1 MTVYTNK
8 LILRKTDTTP
18 TGDESLFVDGDDY
31 FDFNADLN
39 ENWDKID
46 DFADEITNLSNLSSD
61 GTDYL
66 NNSKA
71 LLTGSVSDNA
81 EIYQQILSRY
91 HSSFDLSK
99 FTVVG
104 TPNVTDDGMA
114 SNFSTDSYINTGYTI
129 DFDNAETWEICG
141 KINILHSGQ
150 SAETLLTTWN
160 KVYSQSTNNGLILGF
175 NTAVNADYYCP
186 RLWASSNASSWDI
199 AAANNTDFVLK
210 FGTEYFYK
218 FKFTGTQYIF
228 SYSEDNYNFSDIILA
243 NSSLKIKCAEN
254 TENSIIIGAVPDLSE
269 AYVLFNGIT
278 DLKYFKIIVN
288 GKSVFSGNKTGLK
301 YDIPYT
307 LSSSGSYI
315 ADVFYREKV
324 QELYAQQDY
333 APFYTIDEENQN
345 FTLPMGEIYGMKQ
358 DKLTAGKNVN
368 IENNVI
374 SAPETITYN
383 NIGGGILEAP
393 NGVLQILNSG
403 TQLKI
408 PKGLKVLV
416 SDGKNSDNT
425 LNNFE
430 FTTNEDIS
438 ADISSSATGYLVV
451 FLLINKANQTASI
464 HYRNSVSQFFEQEE
478 PPIAGV
484 NYFANE
490 CTWFNPS
497 ANIWNNISASTNQ
510 WQQGYYVKLAIL
522 NITNGIVTS
531 SKIFQPLR
539 LLTYAGRLT
548 NFNQINYS
556 QTDEVP
562 YNTVFTAPEDG
573 MIFIT
578 TDIKNSSNYNS
589 PVCVGEVRGLIGERV
604 SIQTVTSGQDVTKV
618 LQAEYTTP
626 GTYTINVPV
635 AGYYTVWLVGGGGL
649 GVSNLNM
656 YAVAANAGGGSGA
669 GFAGEL
675 YLTAG
680 NHTVTVGGVNGN
692 TSIDGITA
700 GAGANAS
707 FTNLVN
713 ATSGVG
719 GTLSVTGTVR
729 NVTLQSNGNSGSSGI
744 GAHVAGG
751 ASVYNGW
758 GAGGASN
765 GYPAT
770 GYFRLY
776 GIYLE
781 TAQTSE
787 IATTGTMVYRHR
799 NETGWDS
806 SGNTVSQNTIQSS
819 VIPIFKGEQFIAFSY
834 ANNNST
840 ILSLLRFSPSLFNTK

>member
-1 MTVYTNK
+1 MEQSK
-8 LILRKTDTTP
+8 LK
-18 TGDESLFVDGDDY
+18 
-31 FDFNADLN
+31 
-39 ENWDKID
+39 
-46 DFADEITNLSNLSSD
+46 
-61 GTDYL
+61 
-66 NNSKA
+66 
-71 LLTGSVSDNA
+71 
-81 EIYQQILSRY
+81 Q
-91 HSSFDLSK
+91 
-99 FTVVG
+99 
-104 TPNVTDDGMA
+104 
-114 SNFSTDSYINTGYTI
+114 
-129 DFDNAETWEICG
+129 
-141 KINILHSGQ
+141 
-150 SAETLLTTWN
+150 
-160 KVYSQSTNNGLILGF
+160 
-175 NTAVNADYYCP
+175 
-186 RLWASSNASSWDI
+186 
-199 AAANNTDFVLK
+199 
-210 FGTEYFYK
+210 
-218 FKFTGTQYIF
+218 
-228 SYSEDNYNFSDIILA
+228 
-243 NSSLKIKCAEN
+243 
-254 TENSIIIGAVPDLSE
+254 
-269 AYVLFNGIT
+269 
-278 DLKYFKIIVN
+278 
-288 GKSVFSGNKTGLK
+288 GN
-301 YDIPYT
+301 
-307 LSSSGSYI
+307 
-315 ADVFYREKV
+315 
-324 QELYAQQDY
+324 
-333 APFYTIDEENQN
+333 
-345 FTLPMGEIYGMKQ
+345 
-358 DKLTAGKNVN
+358 N
-368 IENNVI
+368 IEIENGVI
-374 SAPETITYN
+374 STQATVNYN

-403 TQLKI
+403 TTLKI
-408 PKGLKVLV
+408 PKGLKVLC
-416 SDGKNSDNT
+416 SDGKNYDGT

-438 ADISSSATGYLVV
+438 ADLSSSITGSLVV
-451 FLLINKANQTASI
+451 FLSINKVNQTASI
-464 HYRNSVSQFFEQEE
+464 HYRNSASQFFEQDEQ
-478 PPIAGV
+478 PIAGI
-484 NYFANE
+484 NYNNE

-497 ANIWNNISASTNQ
+497 ANIWNNISASTNK
-510 WQQGYYVKLAIL
+510 WQQGYYYVKLAIL

-531 SKIFQPLR
+531 SKIFQPLKI
-539 LLTYAGRLT
+539 LTYSDRLT
-548 NFNQINYS
+548 NLNQINYS
-556 QTDEVP
+556 KTDEVP

-604 SIQTVTSGQDVTKV
+604 SVQTVTSGQDVTKV

-669 GFAGEL
+669 GFIGEL

-680 NHTVTVGGVNGN
+680 DHTITVGGANGN
-692 TSIDGITA
+692 TTIDGITA

-713 ATSGVG
+713 ATSGIG

-751 ASVYNGW
+751 SSVYNGW

-776 GIYLE
+776 GSYLE
-781 TAQTSE
+781 TSQTSE
-787 IATTGTMVYRHR
+787 IVTTGTMVYRHR

-819 VIPIFKGEQFIAFSY
+819 VIPIFKGEQFIAFNY